1 MGIKRAG
8 GEGNGVTKRERRRR
22 RRRRRRRFFPCAP
35 SCFKILK

>member
-22 RRRRRRRFFPCAP
+22 RRRRRFFPCAP